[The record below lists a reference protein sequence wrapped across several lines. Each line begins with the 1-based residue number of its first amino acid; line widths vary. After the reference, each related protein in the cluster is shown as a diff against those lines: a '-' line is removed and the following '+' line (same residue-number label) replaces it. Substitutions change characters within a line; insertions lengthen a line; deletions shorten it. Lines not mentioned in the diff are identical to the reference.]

1 MTGCASIALRA
12 ASALLLAGAVAT
24 SAAAALEATA
34 PAIEAAYLYK
44 FGFFVQ
50 WPQAAFAASDSP
62 INLCIVGND
71 PFGSTLD
78 DLVSGQK
85 IGARPIRVRRMTAIS
100 AGSGCHIVYAAA
112 DAGSPMAATLASL
125 RGSGVLTVTDATDHD
140 GAAIIN
146 FVLKDNK
153 VRFDIDDEAA
163 ASGGLVISSRLLNL
177 ALDVKP
183 RH

>member
-1 MTGCASIALRA
+1 MI
-12 ASALLLAGAVAT
+12 VT

-34 PAIEAAYLYK
+34 PQIKAAYLYK

-71 PFGSTLD
+71 PFGSMLD
-78 DLVSGQK
+78 DMVNGQK
-85 IGARPIRVRRMTAIS
+85 IGARPITVHRMTALS
-100 AGSGCHIVYAAA
+100 AGSGCHIVYASS
-112 DAGSPMAATLASL
+112 DMGSPGTTTFAALHG
-125 RGSGVLTVTDATDHD
+125 RDVLTVSDAADEGT
-140 GAAIIN
+140 GGAIIN
-146 FVLKDNK
+146 FVIKDNK

-163 ASGGLVISSRLLNL
+163 ASGGLVISSRLLSL

-183 RH
+183 RR

>member
-1 MTGCASIALRA
+1 MTRRRPPWPRGRRPRCFWPARS
-12 ASALLLAGAVAT
+12 VT

-34 PAIEAAYLYK
+34 PAIKAAYLYN

-50 WPQAAFAASDSP
+50 WPQAAFVASDSP

-71 PFGSTLD
+71 PFGATLD

-85 IGARPIRVRRMTAIS
+85 IGARPIKVRRLSAIA
-100 AGSGCHIVYAAA
+100 AGSGCHIVYATG
-112 DAGSPMAATLASL
+112 DAGSSMAVSL
-125 RGSGVLTVTDATDHD
+125 RGSFVLTVTEASDHD

-146 FVLKDNK
+146 FVIKDNK